1 MNQISFVVQRYPCIP
16 KPSARKALAAK
27 SKILL
32 RGGSF
37 YRFSIDGCVSTLELV
52 EYLLGTYGLS
62 EGSILDAID
71 SMSEVVDL
79 ELGVGTKD
87 VWGVSEIIEG
97 KETITFTGFAF
108 TEEELEQKTKLFL
121 SSVQKLKES
130 LEAAMVEAGKGM
142 TRTESWNI

>member
-1 MNQISFVVQRYPCIP
+1 MRLTAC
-16 KPSARKALAAK
+16 RK
-27 SKILL
+27 LL
-32 RGGSF
+32 
-37 YRFSIDGCVSTLELV
+37 I
-52 EYLLGTYGLS
+52 
-62 EGSILDAID
+62 I
-71 SMSEVVDL
+71 

-121 SSVQKLKES
+121 SSVQKLKEI
-130 LEAAMVEAGKGM
+130 LEVAMVEAGKGM

>member
-1 MNQISFVVQRYPCIP
+1 MNQISFEVQRYPCIP
-16 KPSARKALAAK
+16 KPCARKALAAK

-37 YRFSIDGCVSTLELV
+37 YRFSIEGCASTFELV
-52 EYLLGTYGLS
+52 EYLLETFGLS

-79 ELGVGTKD
+79 ELGVVAKD
-87 VWGVSEIIEG
+87 VWGISEIIEG
-97 KETITFTGFAF
+97 KETVTFTGFAF

-130 LEAAMVEAGKGM
+130 LEVAMVEAGKGM